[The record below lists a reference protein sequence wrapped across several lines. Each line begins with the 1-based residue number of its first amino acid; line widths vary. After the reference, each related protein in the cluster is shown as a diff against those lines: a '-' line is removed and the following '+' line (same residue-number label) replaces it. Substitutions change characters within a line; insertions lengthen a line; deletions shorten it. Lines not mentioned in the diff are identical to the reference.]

1 MKKKLLLIVVV
12 TLILVLTIVVG
23 VLRFKN
29 IDFSDPTD
37 FLTSL
42 VNDTQLIPQ
51 EFDTVVGA
59 NNQFAFDLYSE
70 YRSEKGN
77 IFFSPYSIST
87 ALTMTY
93 EGARG
98 KTAEEMQEVL
108 RIPKSDEKRRLE
120 SAKIYDQMNKGNKEY
135 KLSTANALW
144 AQKDYQFLEEYINNV
159 EEYYGGKT
167 TNLDFIRETEKSRV
181 TINDWVEN
189 QTNNKIKNLIPK
201 GAVNS
206 ITRLVLTNAIY
217 FKGAWVLQF
226 NEKDTKDENFK
237 TNSGKTVKVPMMKL
251 TGDDAEFNYV
261 KADKVQVL
269 ELPYDGE
276 DLSMLLILPEEGDL
290 KKLERSISVKK
301 LSEWKGA
308 LKKQRVDIYIPKFK
322 FETKYFM
329 AETLKKMG
337 MPMAFKWP
345 GADFSGMD
353 GTKDLYI
360 DNVIHQ
366 AFVEVN
372 EEGTEAAAAT
382 AVIMGW
388 GSVGDVEGP
397 VIPIFRADHPF
408 IFIIQQKETGNI
420 LFMGRVSDPNE

>member
-1 MKKKLLLIVVV
+1 MSKKLLLITITAITLV
-12 TLILVLTIVVG
+12 TVLGI
-23 VLRFKN
+23 LRFKN
-29 IDFSDPTD
+29 IDFSNPTD

-42 VNDTQLIPQ
+42 VNDTQPIPQ

-59 NNQFAFDLYSE
+59 NNQFAFDLYSK
-70 YRSEKGN
+70 YKSEEGN
-77 IFFSPYSIST
+77 IFLSPYSIST

-98 KTAEEMQEVL
+98 KTAEEMQAVL
-108 RIPKSDEKRRLE
+108 RIPKDDKKRRLE
-120 SAKIYDQMNKGNKEY
+120 SAKIYNQINESNKDY

-144 AQKDYQFLEEYINNV
+144 AQKDYEFLEEYINNT

-167 TNLDFIRETEKSRV
+167 TNLDFIKETEKSRV

-201 GAVNS
+201 GAINE

-217 FKGAWVLQF
+217 FKGTWVLQF
-226 NEKDTKDENFK
+226 DKKDTKDENFK
-237 TNSGKTVKVPMMKL
+237 TSSGKTVKVPMMKL

-261 KADKVQVL
+261 KEDNVQIL

-276 DLSMLLILPEEGDL
+276 DLSMLLILPEEGSL
-290 KKLERSISVKK
+290 KKLEKLINTKK
-301 LSEWKGA
+301 LSEWKDA
-308 LKKQRVDIYIPKFK
+308 LKKQRVDIYVPKFK

-329 AETLKKMG
+329 VETLKEMG
-337 MPMAFKWP
+337 MSDAFVF
-345 GADFSGMD
+345 GAADFSGMD
-353 GTKDLYI
+353 GTRYLYI

-366 AFVEVN
+366 AFVEVH

-388 GSVGDVEGP
+388 GSIGDVEES
-397 VIPIFRADHPF
+397 VIPVFRADHPF

-420 LFMGRVSDPNE
+420 LFIGRVSNPNE